1 MVIWLNFCLH
11 MINWQVHSHA
21 IRLHSTCCDKH
32 LLFTSG
38 PEFLSVRLERNVR
51 NRKVR
56 SSSADISYLSIRQM
70 HSIQML
76 FGQIGSVLRKASQL
90 LSSLNFGSIILCYA
104 RSRRYKSLV
113 QVIGGW
119 SKRKKSYGPEYGFTI
134 TQTSL

>member
-1 MVIWLNFCLH
+1 
-11 MINWQVHSHA
+11 
-21 IRLHSTCCDKH
+21 
-32 LLFTSG
+32 
-38 PEFLSVRLERNVR
+38 
-51 NRKVR
+51 
-56 SSSADISYLSIRQM
+56 M
-70 HSIQML
+70 HSIQTL

-134 TQTSL
+134 TQTSLRINFKYAVANTCFYGSLLPDLLNVKGRTYHSTLRRCTVYCYNYKVDDASA